1 MQHLR
6 STDMRALMARA
17 GGLARLLAPIA
28 LIVLVVLV
36 VAACVPQAGGS
47 TAPGA
52 SATIHPTQTPLVPA
66 KPGADPISLLAWLFT
81 PIFQALFIVL
91 VGIDQVVKDMGI
103 SIVILTLIVRVIL
116 VPVFRK
122 QIVGQRRMQ
131 LVQPEVKAL
140 QQRYKGDKAKVQQ
153 ATMELYKE
161 RGVNPLAGCFPTL
174 ITFLFLIPMYSVISG
189 GLTNYNPNAM
199 LNVLGVQVIQLDC
212 PSAPVYINGLVQ
224 PCLNTVVP
232 WLGGLNVA
240 YPSTLFAIAGFG
252 ISFLAVISA
261 LLQVVQTRMVMPP
274 ATPGDS
280 QAKLQSQM
288 MLFVPLI
295 SVLYGGI
302 LPAGLFIYWIV
313 TTIFSIVQQYLIVGW
328 GSLFP
333 IFGWMPGFARDHAPR
348 FPVTFQAP
356 KPKTPTAAGDG
367 QSAGPMSSRSDEER
381 AESAASTVRKRG
393 RQGRRGR
400 LR

>member
-1 MQHLR
+1 MERIRAVDQ
-6 STDMRALMARA
+6 RALARRA
-17 GGLARLLAPIA
+17 GVLARRLAPVA
-28 LIVLVVLV
+28 LLILVVLV
-36 VAACVPQAGGS
+36 VAACVPATGGS
-47 TAPGA
+47 PGA
-52 SATIHPTQTPLVPA
+52 SGQPTPTQTPLVPA

-81 PIFQALFIVL
+81 PIFQVLFITL
-91 VGIDQVVKDMGI
+91 VGIDQVVHDLGI
-103 SIVILTLIVRVIL
+103 SIVIMTLLVRTLL

-140 QQRYKGDKAKVQQ
+140 QARYKGDRNKIQQ

-161 RGVNPLAGCFPTL
+161 RGVNPLSGCFPTL
-174 ITFLFLIPMYSVISG
+174 VTFLFLIPMYSVISG

-199 LNVLGVQVIQLDC
+199 LNVLGVQVIHLDC
-212 PSAPVYINGLVQ
+212 LSVPVYHLNGQVQ
-224 PCLNTVVP
+224 PCLNTLIP

-252 ISFLAVISA
+252 ISVLAVISA

-280 QAKLQSQM
+280 QARIQQQM
-288 MLFVPLI
+288 LLFVPLI

-313 TTIFSIVQQYLIVGW
+313 TTIFSIIQQYLIVGW

-333 IFGWMPGFARDHAPR
+333 ILGWMPGFARDHTPR

-356 KPKTPTAAGDG
+356 APKQPTAGGTGKPAGT
-367 QSAGPMSSRSDEER
+367 MSSRSEEER
-381 AESAASTVRKRG
+381 ASSAASTVRQRG

-400 LR
+400 RR

>member
-1 MQHLR
+1 MEHLR
-6 STDMRALMARA
+6 TADLTA
-17 GGLARLLAPIA
+17 LARRGGALARRVAPIA
-28 LIVLVVLV
+28 LLVLVVLV
-36 VAACVPQAGGS
+36 VAACVPATGGS
-47 TAPGA
+47 PGA
-52 SATIHPTQTPLVPA
+52 SATVHPTQTPLVPA

-81 PIFQALFIVL
+81 PIFQALFITL
-91 VGIDQVVKDMGI
+91 VGIDQVVHDMGI

-240 YPSTLFAIAGFG
+240 YPSTVFAIAGFG
-252 ISFLAVISA
+252 ISLLAVVSA

-280 QAKLQSQM
+280 QAKLQGQM

-313 TTIFSIVQQYLIVGW
+313 TTIFSIIQQYLIVGW

-333 IFGWMPGFARDHAPR
+333 VFGRTPGFARDHTPR
-348 FPVTFQAP
+348 FPVTFKPPEP
-356 KPKTPTAAGDG
+356 KKPADAGDG
-367 QSAGPMSSRSDEER
+367 KSAGPMSSRSDEER
-381 AESAASTVRKRG
+381 TASAASTVRQRG

-400 LR
+400 RR

>member
-1 MQHLR
+1 MER
-6 STDMRALMARA
+6 RPPFDAT
-17 GGLARLLAPIA
+17 GLALRARVLAHRLAPIA
-28 LIVLVVLV
+28 LLVLLVLV
-36 VAACVPQAGGS
+36 VAACVPAAGGS
-47 TAPGA
+47 PGA
-52 SATIHPTQTPLVPA
+52 SAAPTPLQTPLVPA

-81 PIFQALFIVL
+81 PIFQVLFITL
-91 VGIDQVVKDMGI
+91 VGIDQVVHDIGL
-103 SIVILTLIVRVIL
+103 SIVIMTLLVRTLL
-116 VPVFRK
+116 VPIFRK

-140 QQRYKGDKAKVQQ
+140 QQRYKGDKTKIQQ

-161 RGVNPLAGCFPTL
+161 RGVNPLSGCFPTL
-174 ITFLFLIPMYSVISG
+174 VTFLFLIPMYSVISG

-199 LNVLGVQVIQLDC
+199 LNILGVQVITLDC
-212 PSAPVYINGLVQ
+212 PSAPVYVNGLVQ

-280 QAKLQSQM
+280 QAKLQQQM

-313 TTIFSIVQQYLIVGW
+313 TTVFSIIQQYLIVGW

-348 FPVTFQAP
+348 FPVTFKAP
-356 KPKTPTAAGDG
+356 EPKTPTGAGDG
-367 QSAGPMSSRSDEER
+367 KPAGTMSSRSDQER
-381 AESAASTVRKRG
+381 TSSAASTVRQRG

-400 LR
+400 RR